1 MRVQACV
8 HVRGHV
14 PAPAVHADAVPAAK
28 RTSEVGDSMDVGE
41 SAEKGAA
48 ISRGAH
54 PADER
59 DHIVIINIWNH
70 T

>member
-1 MRVQACV
+1 MTAVLVQACV
-8 HVRGHV
+8 LVASV

-48 ISRGAH
+48 ISRGAR
-54 PADER
+54 PADEWVSR
-59 DHIVIINIWNH
+59 
-70 T
+70 